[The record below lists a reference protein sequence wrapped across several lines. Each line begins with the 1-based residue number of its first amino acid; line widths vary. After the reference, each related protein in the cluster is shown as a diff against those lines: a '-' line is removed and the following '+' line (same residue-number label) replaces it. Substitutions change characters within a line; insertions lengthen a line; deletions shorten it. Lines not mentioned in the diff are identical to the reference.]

1 MSEAKKFDVKYIHY
15 IITAII
21 IIGCHF
27 MPQVGPITPMG
38 MAVMGTFIGVIYG
51 WTFLDMI
58 WPSIF
63 GLVSLGYIVGMQNVL
78 TASLGS
84 PVIGLCILTFAALT
98 VLNESKLTDVIV
110 RLVVSNRF
118 AKGRPWVFVFFF
130 FMCAYICAQINV
142 FVSILLLSGILLD
155 MCKRLEVKP
164 FSPFPAYML
173 LGVALG
179 VQMGQIMLPFRS
191 SALTLVG
198 AYSAM
203 AGGMPNFGQ
212 YMAFVIPMGILMI
225 LVYVLIGRLVLRVDV
240 SMIKNM
246 PDDFFGEKAKLTSDQ
261 KKALGYLVGITLML
275 LSTTILPKTWAITTV
290 LNKITMFG
298 QAAIVILVLMTI
310 KKEDGTPFFNYAA
323 CASKGMSWEGLW
335 MTAFILPIAQY
346 MTAAE
351 TGIAAGLRILLAPL
365 SGLSPVMFVVGFMLF
380 AAIITNFANNIT
392 LAVVM
397 LPVGITF
404 ASQVGMPILGIACMI
419 FVVTQLALF
428 TPGASVPAGMAFSH
442 SDWIKTSSMMTMGA
456 VAVVIMTLVFMAVG
470 IPYMNIIF

>member
-15 IITAII
+15 LITAII
-21 IIGCHF
+21 IVGCHF
-27 MPQVGPITPMG
+27 MPQVGPITPLG
-38 MAVMGTFIGVIYG
+38 MAVMGTFIGVVYG

-63 GLVSLGYIVGMQNVL
+63 GIISLGYAVGMQNVL

-110 RLVVSNRF
+110 RLVVSNPM
-118 AKGRPWVFVFFF
+118 AKGRPWVFAFFF

-155 MCKRLEVKP
+155 MCKRLEIKP
-164 FSPFPAYML
+164 YTPFPAYML

-203 AGGMPNFGQ
+203 AGGMPDFGK

-225 LVYVLIGRLVLRVDV
+225 LVYVLVGRFILRVDV
-240 SMIKNM
+240 SPIKNM

-261 KKALGYLVGITLML
+261 KKALAYLVGMTCML
-275 LSTTILPKTWAITTV
+275 LSTTILPATWGITIM

-298 QAAIVILVLMTI
+298 QAAIVILVLMLI
-310 KKEDGTPFFNYAA
+310 KKEDGTPFFHYPT

-335 MTAFILPIAQY
+335 MTCFILPIATY
-346 MTAAE
+346 MTQGD
-351 TGIAAGLRILLAPL
+351 TGIAAGLRMLLAPL
-365 SGLSPVMFVVGFMLF
+365 GGLSPILFVVGFMLF

-397 LPVGITF
+397 LPVGLTF
-404 ASQVGMPILGIACMI
+404 AGQVGLPGLGIACMI
-419 FVVTQLALF
+419 FVCTQLALF
-428 TPGASVPAGMAFSH
+428 TPGASVPAGMAFSN
-442 SDWIKTSSMMTMGA
+442 SDWIKSSSMMAMGA
-456 VAVVIMTLVFMAVG
+456 ISVVIMTLVFLAVG

>member
-1 MSEAKKFDVKYIHY
+1 MSEAKKFDVKYVHY
-15 IITAII
+15 LVTAII
-21 IIGCHF
+21 IIGSHF
-27 MPQVGPITPMG
+27 MPQMGPITPLG

-63 GLVSLGYIVGMQNVL
+63 GLISLGYAVGMQNVL

-84 PVIGLCILTFAALT
+84 PIIALCILTFAALT
-98 VLNESKLTDVIV
+98 VLNESKLTDVLV
-110 RLVVSNRF
+110 RVIVSNRF
-118 AKGRPWVFVFFF
+118 AKGRPWIFVLFFF
-130 FMCAYICAQINV
+130 LCAYICAQINV

-155 MCKRLEVKP
+155 MCTKLEVKP
-164 FSPFPAYML
+164 FTKFPAYML

-179 VQMGQIMLPFRS
+179 VQMGQIMIPFRS

-198 AYSAM
+198 AYSSM
-203 AGGMPNFGQ
+203 TGGMPNFIQ

-225 LVYVLIGRLVLRVDV
+225 VAYVLIGRFILRVDV
-240 SMIKNM
+240 SPIANM

-290 LNKITMFG
+290 LTKITMFG
-298 QAAIVILVLMTI
+298 QAAIVILILMLI
-310 KKEDGTPFFNYAA
+310 KKEDGTPFFNYSA
-323 CASKGMSWEGLW
+323 CAAKGMSWEGIW

-346 MTAAE
+346 MTAGD

-365 SGLSPVMFVVGFMLF
+365 SGLSPILFVVGFMLF

-397 LPVGITF
+397 LPVALTF
-404 ASQVGMPILGIACMI
+404 AGQVGLPATGMACMI

-442 SDWIKTSSMMTMGA
+442 SNWVNASSMMAIGA
-456 VAVVIMTLVFMAVG
+456 ISVVIMTLIFLAVG

>member
-15 IITAII
+15 LVTAII

-27 MPQVGPITPMG
+27 MPQMGPITPMG

-63 GLVSLGYIVGMQNVL
+63 GIISLGYTVGMQNVL

-110 RLVVSNRF
+110 RIVVSNRF

-155 MCKRLEVKP
+155 MCQKLEIKP
-164 FSPFPAYML
+164 YTKFPAYML

-212 YMAFVIPMGILMI
+212 YMAFVIPMGVLMI
-225 LVYVLIGRLVLRVDV
+225 LIYVLTGRFLLRIDV
-240 SMIKNM
+240 TPIKNM

-261 KKALGYLVGITLML
+261 KKALGYLVGMTLML
-275 LSTTILPKTWAITTV
+275 LSTTILPKTWAITTM
-290 LNKITMFG
+290 LSSITMFG
-298 QAAIVILVLMTI
+298 QAAIVILILMLI
-310 KKEDGTPFFNYAA
+310 KKEDGTPFFNYSA
-323 CASKGMSWEGLW
+323 CAAKGMSWEGIW
-335 MTAFILPIAQY
+335 MTAFILPIATY
-346 MTAAE
+346 MTQGD
-351 TGIAAGLRILLAPL
+351 TGIAAGLRMLLAPL
-365 SGLSPVMFVVGFMLF
+365 GGLSPVFFLVGFMLF

-397 LPVGITF
+397 LPVGLTF
-404 ASQVGMPILGIACMI
+404 AGQVGLPGLGVACMI
-419 FVVTQLALF
+419 FIATQLALF

-442 SDWIKTSSMMTMGA
+442 SDWVKASTMMKIGA
-456 VAVVIMTLVFMAVG
+456 VCVVIMTLVFLVVG